1 MIIIHRPTTTLVK
14 SKQNSYDLQHVTCS
28 EYSST
33 KLLQSENSGAWSQK
47 HTCAHLNHKELVS
60 LLPLLLLSYAHSNC
74 LLWCWAGHH
83 SKPIVLYSWFGSA
96 LVSTYQPT
104 PEPLS
109 LSLWFAPFLHS
120 PRWTDFGHHN
130 LQFLVY
136 DDKKKPSSQ
145 LSAQNLDAVQ
155 YIKNKQH

>member
-1 MIIIHRPTTTLVK
+1 MTCNMLLVQNIAQQSYCK
-14 SKQNSYDLQHVTCS
+14 VKTVYQWCCCSKVIPLS
-28 EYSST
+28 
-33 KLLQSENSGAWSQK
+33 WSQK

-74 LLWCWAGHH
+74 LLWCWAGRH
-83 SKPIVLYSWFGSA
+83 SKPILLYSWFGSA

-109 LSLWFAPFLHS
+109 LSFWFAPFLHS

-155 YIKNKQH
+155 YIQNKQH

>member
-1 MIIIHRPTTTLVK
+1 MTCNMLLVQNIAQQSCCK
-14 SKQNSYDLQHVTCS
+14 VKTVYQWCCFSKVIPLS
-28 EYSST
+28 
-33 KLLQSENSGAWSQK
+33 WSQK